1 MKNILRNLVF
11 PGLIFLMLQQT
22 AFAQCSGGTNGG
34 SLTITSSWQ
43 TIAVNGGSYYTFSG
57 TAGTAYYFS
66 FCSADGGSSGYNTEI
81 TILNSSGL
89 PMGTTYYNNDFCSTN
104 AKVAFACPT
113 TGSYSVLVSKSSCTV
128 QASMGTM
135 AYKSFTPAA
144 CNAGL
149 GTGVTSVASLPYS
162 ATGVNAASQVN
173 DCNNSTIIWSGHTAD
188 DIGLDRV
195 YVFTAAATGTFTV
208 TMSSSSN
215 NITLGV
221 YESCPLI
228 GNASTLIGYA
238 SSSTSL
244 TVTGCAVSGR
254 TYYVICDRRNASNYT
269 FNISISAI
277 TATSCSVGTVV
288 NVASLPYSSSGRTT
302 CGSVNDVTTANAE
315 SCGGTSY
322 YAGEE
327 EVFSFTPATSGSVQ
341 VILSSSAYNTAL
353 FLVEGCPLATFCS
366 SSGNSTCIASSYG
379 TSGNKVICGDV
390 VAGRTYYV
398 ICDASSGCYP
408 YNISISSPSSGFTG
422 STCSNPVVVGT
433 LPYQASQENTACMV
447 NNYTNMSTAS
457 PRSSYESGEDRVY
470 QYTATGPECI
480 SLTINGASTNAIG
493 YQVYNGCPD
502 VAGTTCIAYGGGAT
516 SGSLSSS
523 INLPA
528 AGTYYII
535 IDTWANPMSAEY
547 NITINTYGGAQDN
560 DLPCDALE
568 LPLGVTVAGD
578 NNCSGSSGEP
588 AAPSCWITP
597 NTVNS
602 VWFYFTAPA
611 SGSAIVRTTPGS
623 LINTH
628 IGVYS
633 GTCGSGMTSIAC
645 NDDATACSWTST
657 QQSQVSVSGLTPGAN
672 YYVMVDG
679 YGTRTGTFGIVA
691 IDGSSSFPTIF
702 GQECSVPLPICND
715 TVPVGDPGFQAFGNY
730 CDFTGNGNNCLESG
744 ERGSVWYEI
753 PVNAAGNLEFT
764 IVPNDWLGAPST
776 TCTDYDWALWKIGG
790 TGAVTC
796 AGIYADSVPVRC
808 NYSWMGVTGVY
819 GAADYTS
826 PAAYPGF
833 GSAFMSKLPVSA
845 GDRYLLIVSNYS
857 NSLSGFTLYFP
868 STAPVDYLT
877 APDTV
882 YWTGSTDTDW
892 FKQSNWGG
900 CAIPSCTRSAV
911 ILSTSA
917 NQPVINAVGAAT
929 KSIDILT
936 GASLTI
942 NSNKNLNV
950 CADFTNDG
958 TLNAKANSTIIFSGT
973 GDQYVSGNLSNT
985 NDVVNI
991 QITKTS
997 ALGAVILENDL
1008 DITGNI
1014 TFSSAASNFNGNG
1027 KYIKLKGNFVNAAG
1041 GVFTPG
1047 TGGTLEFNGTSAQTY
1062 TNNGDLENVIMLNT
1076 GTGVTLAT
1084 NMNISS
1090 TGLLTL
1096 TSGKINTGT
1105 YEVNVKNDASLAV
1118 NSGSTTSFVNGYL
1131 RRKLPS
1137 SSSAARILDFPVGN
1151 TTAGYELMN
1160 ISTYN
1165 GSDPAITSLRAHFT
1179 SWSSGPPAA
1188 AGADPSCPITF
1199 NIAGLNNGYWTLT
1212 PQGSGSADMHMTL
1225 YNRSYSNASS
1235 AFTVMRNNSGTWG
1248 IPTMNSGSCS
1258 SPPVTAV
1265 LRSGISQSFSAGTG
1279 VQFGTAQGSS
1289 ALPVSLL
1296 AFTAEAKG
1304 TEIQCD
1310 WVTASEVNN
1319 KGFEILRATDPDH
1332 FSTIGWAEGHG
1343 TTNELQN
1350 YTFTDTDVKPNQIYY
1365 YRLRQVDFDGQFV
1378 LTKIVACIIR
1388 DNGAVVLEAY
1398 PNPYRESTTLRYMLT
1413 RPTMITIEVTDATGK
1428 MVKRFQQG
1436 LQDSGTYTMPFSA
1449 KNNGLSAGTYMVTVW
1464 ADDQHYQLRL
1474 NENE

>member
-1 MKNILRNLVF
+1 MKNILQNLVF

-22 AFAQCSGGTNGG
+22 AYAQCLSGSNAGA
-34 SLTITSSWQ
+34 LTITSSWQ
-43 TIAVNGGSYYTFSG
+43 TIAVNGGAYYTFSG

-66 FCSADGGSSGYNTEI
+66 FCAADGGSSAYNTEI
-81 TILNSSGL
+81 TILNSSGQS
-89 PMGTTYYNNDFCSTN
+89 MGTSNYSNDFCGTN
-104 AKVAFACPT
+104 AKIAFACPT
-113 TGSYSVLVSKSSCTV
+113 TGSYRVLVSKATCTA

-162 ATGVNAASQVN
+162 ASGVSANGQVN
-173 DCNNSTIIWSGHTAD
+173 DCNNATIIWSGHTQD
-188 DIGLDRV
+188 DVGLDRV
-195 YVFTAAATGTFTV
+195 YVFTAASTGYFSV
-208 TMSSSSN
+208 TMTSSSN

-221 YESCPLI
+221 YEGCPLI

-238 SSSTSL
+238 ASSTSL
-244 TVTGCAVSGR
+244 TVGGCAVAGR
-254 TYYVICDRRNASNYT
+254 TYYVICDRRNANNYT
-269 FNISISAI
+269 FGISISAI
-277 TATSCSVGTVV
+277 SATACSVGTVV
-288 NVASLPYSSSGRTT
+288 NVASLPYSYAGRST
-302 CGSVNDVTTANAE
+302 CGAGNDVTSANAE
-315 SCGGTSY
+315 SCGGSSY

-353 FLVEGCPLATFCS
+353 FLVKGCPLATYCS
-366 SSGNSTCIASSYG
+366 STGNSTCIASSYG

-398 ICDASSGCYP
+398 ICDAAAGCYT
-408 YNISISSPSSGFTG
+408 YNISISTPTSSFNG
-422 STCSNPVVVGT
+422 STCADPVIISS
-433 LPYQASQENTACMV
+433 LPYQVSQENTACMV
-447 NNYTNMSTAS
+447 NNYNNLSIAS
-457 PRSSYESGEDRVY
+457 PMSLYESGEDKVY

-480 SLTINGASTNAIG
+480 SITINGASTNYIG

-502 VAGTTCIAYGGGAT
+502 VAGTTCVASGGGAT

-523 INLPA
+523 VNLPA

-547 NITINTYGGAQDN
+547 NLTINTYGGAQDN
-560 DLPCDALE
+560 DLPCNALE

-578 NNCSGSSGEP
+578 NNCSGGSGEP
-588 AAPSCWITP
+588 AAPACWTAP

-611 SGSAIVRTTPGS
+611 SGSVTVRTTPGS
-623 LINTH
+623 LINTQLA
-628 IGVYS
+628 IYS
-633 GTCGSGMTSIAC
+633 GTCGAGLTYMDC
-645 NDDATACSWTST
+645 NDDASACSWTST
-657 QQSQVSVSGLTPGAN
+657 EQSQLSVSGLTPGST
-672 YYVMVDG
+672 YYVSVDG
-679 YGTRTGTFGIVA
+679 YDTRTGTFGIVA
-691 IDGSSSFPTIF
+691 IDGTTSFPTIF

-730 CDFTGNGNNCLESG
+730 CDFTGNGNNCLDAG
-744 ERGSVWYEI
+744 ERGSAWYEI

-776 TCTDYDWALWKIGG
+776 TSTDYDWALWKISG

-808 NYSWMGVTGVY
+808 NYSYLGVTGVY
-819 GAADYTS
+819 GAADYTA

-833 GSAFMSKLPVSA
+833 SSAFMSKLPVAA
-845 GDRYLLIVSNYS
+845 GERYLLIVSNFS

-877 APDTV
+877 SPDTV

-900 CAIPSCTRSAV
+900 CAIPSCVRSAV
-911 ILSTSA
+911 ILPTSA
-917 NQPVINAVGAAT
+917 NQPVINAVGATT
-929 KSIDILT
+929 KSINILT

-942 NSNKNLNV
+942 NSNKNLSV
-950 CADFTNDG
+950 CGDFENDG
-958 TLNAKANSTIIFSGT
+958 TLNARTNSTIILTGT
-973 GDQYVSGNLSNT
+973 GTQQMSGNLSNV
-985 NDVVNI
+985 NDLVNI
-991 QITKTS
+991 QVNKAS
-997 ALGAVILENDL
+997 GSVVLNNDM
-1008 DITGNI
+1008 DVTGNF
-1014 TFSSAASNFNGNG
+1014 TFSTATSIFDGNG
-1027 KYIKLKGNFVNAAG
+1027 KYIRLNGNFNNAIG
-1041 GVFTPG
+1041 GTFTPG
-1047 TGGTLEFNGTSAQTY
+1047 SGGIIEFTGTGAQTY
-1062 TNNGDLENVIMLNT
+1062 ANTGDLENVRMSNT
-1076 GTGVTLAT
+1076 STGVTLST

-1090 TGLLTL
+1090 SGSITFN
-1096 TSGKINTGT
+1096 SGKITTST
-1105 YEVNVKNDASLAV
+1105 YEVNVKNDSSAAV
-1118 NSGSTTSFVNGYL
+1118 SSGNVSSFVNGYL
-1131 RRKLPS
+1131 RRKLP
-1137 SSSAARILDFPVGN
+1137 AASGTPRILDFPVGN
-1151 TTAGYELMN
+1151 ATAGYELMN

-1165 GSDPAITSLRAHFT
+1165 GSDPAINTLRVHFS
-1179 SWSSGPPAA
+1179 SWSAGPPAA
-1188 AGADPSCPITF
+1188 MGADPSCPVTF
-1199 NIAGLNNGYWTLT
+1199 NIAGLNNGYWTIT

-1235 AFTVMRNNSGTWG
+1235 AFTVMRNASGSWA
-1248 IPTMNSGSCS
+1248 IPLMNSGSCGA
-1258 SPPVTAV
+1258 PPVTAV
-1265 LRSGISQSFSAGTG
+1265 LRTGISQTFTAGSG

-1296 AFTAEAKG
+1296 AFNAEAKG
-1304 TEIQCD
+1304 NEIECS

-1319 KGFEILRATDPDH
+1319 KGFEILRATNPDH
-1332 FSTIGWAEGHG
+1332 FSTIGWAEGNG
-1343 TTNELQN
+1343 TTNVMHN
-1350 YTFTDTDVKPNQIYY
+1350 YTFTDTDVKPNQVYY

-1388 DNGAVVLEAY
+1388 DNGAVVVEAF

-1413 RPTMITIEVTDATGK
+1413 RPTMITVEITDATGK
-1428 MVKRFQQG
+1428 MVKRYQQG
-1436 LQDSGTYTMPFSA
+1436 LQDAGMYTMPFSA

-1464 ADDQHYQLRL
+1464 ADDQRYQLRL
-1474 NENE
+1474 NEND

>member
-1 MKNILRNLVF
+1 MKNILRNLVI
-11 PGLIFLMLQQT
+11 PGLIFLMIQQQS
-22 AFAQCSGGTNGG
+22 FGQCTGGTSAG
-34 SLTITSSWQ
+34 SLTITSAWQ
-43 TIAVNGGSYYTFSG
+43 TIAVSGGSYYSFSG

-66 FCSADGGSSGYNTEI
+66 FCSADGGSSSYNTEI
-81 TILNSSGL
+81 TILNSSGSS
-89 PMGTTYYNNDFCSTN
+89 MGTTYYSNDYCGTN
-104 AKVAFACPT
+104 ARIAFACPAT
-113 TGSYSVLVSKSSCTV
+113 ATYRVLVSKTTCTS

-149 GTGVTSVASLPYS
+149 GTGVTSVATLPYS
-162 ATGVNAASQVN
+162 ASSVSASGQVN
-173 DCNNSTIIWSGHTAD
+173 DCNNSTIIWSGHTTD
-188 DIGLDRV
+188 DVGLDRV
-195 YVFTAAATGTFTV
+195 YVFTAAATGTFSV

-221 YESCPLI
+221 YEGCPLI
-228 GNASTLIGYA
+228 GNSSTLIGYA
-238 SSSTSL
+238 ANSTSL
-244 TVTGCAVSGR
+244 TVSGCAVSGR
-254 TYYVICDRRNASNYT
+254 TYYVICDRRNNSNYT

-277 TATSCSVGTVV
+277 TSTSCSVGTVV

-302 CGSVNDVTTANAE
+302 CGALNDVTTANAE

-327 EVFSFTPATSGSVQ
+327 EVFSFTPTSSGSVQ

-353 FLVEGCPLATFCS
+353 FLVEGCPLATYCS

-390 VAGRTYYV
+390 IAGRTYYV

-408 YNISISSPSSGFTG
+408 YNISITAPSSGFNG
-422 STCSNPVVVGT
+422 STCANPVVISS

-447 NNYTNMSTAS
+447 NDYTTLSPAS
-457 PRSSYESGEDRVY
+457 PKSSYESGEDRVY
-470 QYTATGPECI
+470 QYTATGAECI
-480 SLTINGASTNAIG
+480 SLTISGASTNYIG
-493 YQVYNGCPD
+493 YQIYNGCPD
-502 VAGTTCIAYGGGAT
+502 VSGTSCIAYGGGAT

-523 INLPA
+523 INLPG

-560 DLPCDALE
+560 DLPCDAFE
-568 LPLGVTVAGD
+568 LPLGVTVGGD
-578 NNCSGSSGEP
+578 NNCSGGSGEP
-588 AAPSCWITP
+588 AAPTCWITP
-597 NTVNS
+597 NTINS

-611 SGSAIVRTTPGS
+611 SGSAIIRTTPGS
-623 LINTH
+623 LINTQ

-633 GTCGSGMTSIAC
+633 GTCGTGLTAVSC
-645 NDDATACSWTST
+645 NDDASACSFTTT
-657 QQSQVSVSGLTPGAN
+657 QQSQLSVSGLTPGAI
-672 YYVMVDG
+672 YHVMVDG
-679 YGTRTGTFGIVA
+679 YGTSTGTFGIVA
-691 IDGSSSFPTIF
+691 IDGTSSFPTIF

-730 CDFTGNGNNCLESG
+730 CDFTGNGANCLESG
-744 ERGSVWYEI
+744 ERGSAWYEI
-753 PVNAAGNLEFT
+753 PIRTNGDLEFS

-808 NYSWMGVTGVY
+808 NYSWLGVTGVY
-819 GAADYTS
+819 GATDYTA

-833 GSAFMSKLPVSA
+833 GGAFMSKVTATA
-845 GDRYLLIVSNYS
+845 GERYLLIVSNYS

-877 APDTV
+877 SPDTV

-900 CAIPSCTRSAV
+900 CAIPSCIRSAV
-911 ILSTSA
+911 ILPTSA
-917 NQPVINAVGAAT
+917 NQPVINGVGAAT
-929 KSIDILT
+929 KSINIQT

-942 NSNKNLNV
+942 NSNRNLSV
-950 CADFTNDG
+950 CGDFENDG
-958 TLNAKANSTIIFSGT
+958 TLNARTNSTIIFSGL
-973 GDQYVSGNLSNT
+973 GDQQVSGNLSNT

-991 QITKTS
+991 QITKTTLAGS
-997 ALGAVILENDL
+997 VILQDDL
-1008 DITGNI
+1008 DITGNL
-1014 TFSSAASNFNGNG
+1014 TFSAATSSFNGNG
-1027 KYIKLKGNFVNAAG
+1027 KYIKLKGNFANAAG

-1047 TGGTLEFNGTSAQTY
+1047 SGGTLEFTGAGAQTY
-1062 TNNGDLENVIMLNT
+1062 TNNGDLENVIMSNT
-1076 GTGVTLAT
+1076 SSGVTLAS

-1090 TGLLTL
+1090 TGSLTL
-1096 TSGKINTGT
+1096 NTGKIITSTN
-1105 YEVNVKNDASLAV
+1105 EVNVKNDASAAV
-1118 NSGSTTSFVNGYL
+1118 TAGNTSSFVQGFL
-1131 RRKLPS
+1131 RRKLPATS
-1137 SSSAARILDFPVGN
+1137 SVTRILDFPVGHSVQ
-1151 TTAGYELMN
+1151 GYQRMN

-1165 GSDPAITSLRAHFT
+1165 GSDPNIQSLRVFF
-1179 SWSSGPPAA
+1179 SPWSSGPPSAI
-1188 AGADPSCPITF
+1188 GTDPSCPITY
-1199 NIAGLNNGYWTLT
+1199 NVLGLNNGFWTVV
-1212 PQGSGSADMHMTL
+1212 PQGSGSMDMHMTL
-1225 YNRSYSNASS
+1225 YNRSYTNASS
-1235 AFTVMRNNSGTWG
+1235 AFTVMTSNGGNWN
-1248 IPTMNSGSCS
+1248 IPVMNSGSCS
-1258 SPPVTAV
+1258 STPVTAV
-1265 LRSGISQSFSAGTG
+1265 LRPGISTTFNLGSTHY
-1279 VQFGTAQGSS
+1279 FGTAQGSS

-1304 TEIQCD
+1304 NEIQCN

-1319 KGFEILRATDPDH
+1319 KGFEVLRATDPDH
-1332 FSTIGWAEGHG
+1332 FSTIGWVEGNG
-1343 TTNELQN
+1343 TTNQLHN
-1350 YTFTDTDVKPNQIYY
+1350 YAFTDTDVKPNQIYY

-1388 DNGAVVLEAY
+1388 ENGAVVLEAY

-1413 RPTMITIEVTDATGK
+1413 RPTMITIEITDATGK
-1428 MVKRFQQG
+1428 MVKRYQQG
-1436 LQDSGTYTMPFSA
+1436 LQDAGSYTMPFSA